1 MSRYS
6 GAYSKLIA
14 RLDEVDA
21 ITRLASDIA
30 NSRQAIPPHST
41 RVRALCRSGVVL
53 LCSHVE
59 GYVEELASLAIIRI
73 GEGDVPKTAMSLG
86 FRYFLSR
93 DLIQGIGRTED
104 PDAIGSKIVD
114 FLNRD
119 THIWDSSIDF
129 SPPLAA
135 DAFIGSFASP
145 RHENIRRFFGRF
157 GFEGFQH
164 ELALKLQADLTL
176 CTNMVNHVVDQR
188 NKISHG
194 DFDTAG
200 APTDLQDMTRLV
212 KLYCRTTDEIVCDWF
227 RERGCTIRSA

>member
-30 NSRQAIPPHST
+30 NSRRAAPPYST

-93 DLIQGIGRTED
+93 DLIQGIRRTED
-104 PDAIGSKIVD
+104 ADAIGSKIVD

-129 SPPLAA
+129 SPPLSA
-135 DAFIGSFASP
+135 DTFIGSFASP

-164 ELALKLQADLTL
+164 ELALKLRADLTL
-176 CTNMVNHVVDQR
+176 CPNPPPKLAMRLSFVAKLVIFDNSFFHPAGEEKAPSSGLNQILDQ
-188 NKISHG
+188 
-194 DFDTAG
+194 
-200 APTDLQDMTRLV
+200 
-212 KLYCRTTDEIVCDWF
+212 IV
-227 RERGCTIRSA
+227 GSV